1 MSVYLDVI
9 FLENLFINYL
19 ILSLTKKFSKKN
31 SKSIRLF
38 LGALLGS
45 SYVLLFFLL
54 PYKII
59 HELFTK
65 LILSFLIIY
74 MAFMPKTLKEF
85 LRILA
90 IFYLISFSLG
100 GTILAILY
108 MTKYNLYNFW
118 IGILIAVL
126 LLYTNWDYII
136 KKAKEEKTAYNLKVE
151 LFEKQAEIKGLLDT
165 GNRLYDPLSKSPVI
179 VIDVSAIKDLI
190 PENLESVI
198 EEKNLD
204 LYKVFEV
211 LKEEKWK
218 SKIRLIPYTSV
229 GQSRGMMLGFKPDK
243 VLIEGKEIK
252 DVIIGVYKS
261 NIDKYGSYEA
271 LIGPE
276 VLE

>member
-1 MSVYLDVI
+1 MYLDVI